1 MIGVLTLTCV
11 VKMAFQFMVITHTA
25 RGMAVFAES
34 VVTAMAYEVTAGKP
48 VVVTCFAGAVAAFPS
63 FMVAFAERIAAS
75 GT

>member
-1 MIGVLTLTCV
+1 MIGVLTLAGV
-11 VKMAFQFMVITHTA
+11 VKMAFQFMVIPHTA
-25 RGMAVFAES
+25 RGMAVFAEP

-48 VVVTCFAGAVAAFPS
+48 IVVTCFAGAVAAFPS